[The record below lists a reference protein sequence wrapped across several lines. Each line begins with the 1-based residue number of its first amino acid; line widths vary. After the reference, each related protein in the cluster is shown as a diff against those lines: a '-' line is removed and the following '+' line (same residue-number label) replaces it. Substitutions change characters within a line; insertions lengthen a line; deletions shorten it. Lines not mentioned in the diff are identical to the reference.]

1 MRQKTTQTEQ
11 MTTQTERNK
20 RTVTKKLIA
29 AALVAATAAGG
40 AYAAYVQA
48 PGMKTPWGE
57 KVTPENA
64 WREYPRPQ
72 MVRDNWTNLNGLWS
86 YAITSNAARDA
97 AASAFPAQ
105 WAGEIL
111 VPFAIES
118 SLSGV
123 GRLLEANETLWY
135 RRSFTAALKPGER
148 LLLHV
153 EQADLRTQV
162 FVNRV
167 EAGVPHEGG
176 SIPFSYD
183 VTDLVKPGANEL
195 VVSCWD
201 PTGGPVGGSGKQSQH
216 PSGCFYT
223 RSSGLT
229 GTVWL
234 ETVPATHLVDYK
246 VVTDIDAGTA
256 SVTLDGV
263 GNLLKARGRVKALRG
278 GQELA
283 SGEMAAW
290 GEPVTLRLPQPVALW
305 SPESPALYD
314 LEIVFEDAAAGTRDV
329 VRGYFGM
336 RKFEMKRDAA
346 GVLRFALN
354 NELRF
359 PIATLDQGWWPDGL
373 LTPPSDEAMA
383 YDIEILKKMGFDAM
397 RKHIK
402 VEPRRYY
409 YLCDTLGILVEQ
421 DMPSGGGDTDLRY
434 GFYRRELKEMVDLL
448 QKTPSVVMWIPY
460 NERWGQPGPFLTHAT
475 LMWTQRYDPT
485 RLVDGP
491 SGWNDFEGGEWLTRD
506 EKNKRNV
513 HHFSAHPPADAEEA
527 AHVIDKHDYGVR
539 PRMHDVNPRRAS
551 FLGEFGGIGCR
562 VEGHLWT
569 TNAWGY
575 GGTGR
580 DSDRPATQQK
590 FVELMEHVAR
600 LATQGLAGSVYT
612 QTTDVEGEIN
622 GLVTYDRRVVKF
634 DPAALAAV
642 HAKVRAAAARAQRP
656 TVAKEVFPK
665 HDANPRAWAYTFEAP
680 AADWAQPGFDDAGWA
695 RSASGFGND
704 AIAGRHPEAKVVTK
718 WTTKGLWLRRHFT
731 VDEIPAKLADV
742 QLDMF
747 HDEDVE
753 ILLNGTK
760 ILSARGYTTGYVPY
774 FADVKAVRGAL
785 KKGDNVLAVKVAQ
798 TFGDQY
804 FDASLSF
811 VCEK

>member
-1 MRQKTTQTEQ
+1 M
-11 MTTQTERNK
+11 
-20 RTVTKKLIA
+20 KKLIVLT
-29 AALVAATAAGG
+29 LVAAMAALTSN
-40 AYAAYVQA
+40 AYVQA

-72 MVRDNWTNLNGLWS
+72 MVRDNWTNLNGLWQ
-86 YAITSNAARDA
+86 YCVVPTGLRTAE
-97 AASAFPAQ
+97 ASRFPSQ

-135 RRSFTAALKPGER
+135 RRTFAASVKPGER

-153 EQADLRTQV
+153 EQADLRAQV

-176 SIPFSYD
+176 QVPFTYD
-183 VTDLVKPGANEL
+183 VTDLVKDGENEIL
-195 VVSCWD
+195 VSVWD
-201 PTGGPVGGSGKQSQH
+201 PTGGVVGGLGKQSKK

-223 RSSGLT
+223 RVSGIC
-229 GTVWL
+229 GTVWT

-246 VVTDIDAGTA
+246 VTTDIDAGTV

-278 GQELA
+278 GRELA
-283 SGEMAAW
+283 SGELAAW
-290 GEPVTLRLPQPVALW
+290 GEPVTLKLPQPVALW

-314 LEIVFEDAAAGTRDV
+314 LEISFEDAAAGTRDV

-336 RKFEMKRDAA
+336 RKFALKKDAA
-346 GVLRFALN
+346 GMLRFALN

-409 YLCDTLGILVEQ
+409 YLCDKLGMIVLQ
-421 DMPSGGGDTDLRY
+421 DMPSGFGDLEARY
-434 GFYRRELKEMVDLL
+434 GFYRRELKEMMDLL
-448 QKTPSVVMWIPY
+448 RNAPSIVMWIPY
-460 NERWGQPGPFLTHAT
+460 NERWGQPDPFLTHAT

-491 SGWNDFEGGEWLTRD
+491 SGWSDFEGGQMLLENGG
-506 EKNKRNV
+506 KKRYVMSV
-513 HHFSAHPPADAEEA
+513 HPADGEEEA
-527 AHVIDKHDYGVR
+527 AHVVDMHDYAAR
-539 PRMHDVNPRRAS
+539 PKMHAVNPRRAS

-580 DSDRPATQQK
+580 DSDRSATQQK

-600 LATQGLAGSVYT
+600 LAAQGLAGSVYT

-642 HAKVRAAAARAQRP
+642 HEKVRAAAARAQRP
-656 TVAKEVFPK
+656 TVVRAVFPK
-665 HDANPRAWAYTFEAP
+665 HDADPRAWAYTFEAP

-704 AIAGRHPEAKVVTK
+704 AVAGRHPEAKVVTK
-718 WTTKGLWLRRHFT
+718 WTAKGLWLRRHFT

-753 ILLNGTK
+753 ILLNGKK
-760 ILSARGYTTGYVPY
+760 IFSATGYTTAYVPY
-774 FADVKAVRGAL
+774 FADVEAVRGAL

-804 FDASLSF
+804 FDIGLSF